1 MYLIRGL
8 NQFKSLGVL
17 AIHKPKPPAAVLGKP
32 SRMEPDYMGE
42 GRHWAEQTPGTHLLF
57 GWRVTIACNLNLAL
71 GDPCKDHPVTL
82 TRGPCQSC
90 PSLVVPR
97 PLIQILGVLRGWSVT
112 VGGCPLAERR
122 ATIHPPGSC
131 NPKGEGTKSRGTMQ
145 LAASGVGMGVS
156 GTQPRLYA
164 R

>member
-1 MYLIRGL
+1 M
-8 NQFKSLGVL
+8 
-17 AIHKPKPPAAVLGKP
+17 
-32 SRMEPDYMGE
+32 
-42 GRHWAEQTPGTHLLF
+42 
-57 GWRVTIACNLNLAL
+57 
-71 GDPCKDHPVTL
+71 
-82 TRGPCQSC
+82 
-90 PSLVVPR
+90 
-97 PLIQILGVLRGWSVT
+97 LGVLRGWSVT